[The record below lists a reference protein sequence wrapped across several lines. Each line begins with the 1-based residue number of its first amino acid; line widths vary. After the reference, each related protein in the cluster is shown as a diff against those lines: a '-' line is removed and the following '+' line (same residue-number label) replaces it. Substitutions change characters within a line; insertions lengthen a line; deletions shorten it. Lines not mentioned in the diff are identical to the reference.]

1 MKHTIL
7 IVPFLSYMADGYSTF
22 FHMKTLPPC
31 SSSSPSLP
39 SWSCSRRQLLG
50 IGPSIGAAMLAS
62 FAMAQPATAAGSGL
76 MPPERLGDE
85 SIMSPKAH
93 GTTETPVQKNL
104 RFSVNNQL
112 ADQICSFNRHF
123 AEPATSWEASTFEK
137 EFLAEASEENP
148 MTFYDSVTGK
158 PLFQAPIGRS
168 PQAFLAE
175 SRVHGKLMYFSPH

>member
-1 MKHTIL
+1 
-7 IVPFLSYMADGYSTF
+7 
-22 FHMKTLPPC
+22 
-31 SSSSPSLP
+31 
-39 SWSCSRRQLLG
+39 
-50 IGPSIGAAMLAS
+50 
-62 FAMAQPATAAGSGL
+62 
-76 MPPERLGDE
+76 MPPERFGGE

-112 ADQICSFNRHF
+112 ADRICSFNRHF
-123 AEPATSWEASTFEK
+123 AEPATSWERTTFEK
-137 EFLAEASEENP
+137 DFLAEASEEKP

-175 SRVHGKLMYFSPH
+175 SRVHGKLCILLHIGRLG